1 MFRFCIYFLPSAPY
15 LFRDF
20 FYIRGS
26 VLFLQCFFLLIQF
39 NCLLRQL
46 LYFRCQILQCQIL
59 LLYYLEQTLHHCL
72 RTGVIILIIS
82 MTFVHIVVGV
92 GDEVMQKIIEQ
103 VSVRIV
109 EEFDGILGHWEMVV
123 GLEGI
128 EVGLGE
134 GLLLAG

>member
-1 MFRFCIYFLPSAPY
+1 
-15 LFRDF
+15 
-20 FYIRGS
+20 
-26 VLFLQCFFLLIQF
+26 
-39 NCLLRQL
+39 
-46 LYFRCQILQCQIL
+46 
-59 LLYYLEQTLHHCL
+59 
-72 RTGVIILIIS
+72 